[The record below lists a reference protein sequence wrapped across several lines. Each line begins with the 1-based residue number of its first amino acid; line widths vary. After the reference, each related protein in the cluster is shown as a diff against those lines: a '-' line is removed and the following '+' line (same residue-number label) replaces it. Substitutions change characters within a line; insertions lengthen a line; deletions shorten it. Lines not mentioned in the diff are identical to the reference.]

1 MKKIALI
8 TGASSGLGLELIK
21 NINSQF
27 PDISEIWAVQRR
39 DVNFDTIKIP
49 VRSICL
55 DLTSKDSYE
64 SLSQLLNEEK
74 PQIELLINNA
84 GFGKIG
90 NVAESEYSNQALM
103 VDLNC
108 RALSVITTLC
118 LPFMSKGASII
129 NIASIAAF
137 APNPRMSVY
146 SATKAYV
153 LSYSKSLRE
162 ELKPLGINCMA
173 VCPGPMRTEFLSVA
187 GIDKGA
193 SKTFDRLPYVNPVK
207 VASTAIKKAKRK
219 TAVYTP
225 HIFYKFYRLLA
236 KLLPHSIVMKMSKT

>member
-1 MKKIALI
+1 MKKIAII

-21 NINSQF
+21 NINRQF

-39 DVNFDTIKIP
+39 DVNFDTIKTP
-49 VRSICL
+49 VKSISL
-55 DLTSKDSYE
+55 DLTSNESYE
-64 SLSQLLNEEK
+64 KLSQLLNEEK

-90 NVAESEYSNQALM
+90 NVAESDYPNQALM

-118 LPFMSKGASII
+118 LPFMSKGANII

-146 SATKAYV
+146 SATKAFV

-162 ELKPLGINCMA
+162 ELKPLGISCMA

-187 GIDKGA
+187 GINKGA

-207 VASTAIKKAKRK
+207 VAAKALKKAKRK

-236 KLLPHSIVMKMSKT
+236 KLLPHSIIMKMSKT